1 MRKAPLPHLSIA
13 IAFLTPVFAVAQ
25 TTDPVTQPPEQT
37 SGPQTAGRPITEWR
51 ITEKEVKA
59 VQAELTLR
67 GYYKSKITGVLDR
80 DTRAAVR
87 AYQINSGLKDS
98 GRIDV
103 ETYRKLDLPYPAT
116 GKEADRLRSDALSSK
131 IGYEV
136 KDTTTGAGA
145 AANGGAKKVGSG
157 VRGGLEKTWDAGAG
171 AVSKSKDAARDA
183 GGALVRGVKNAGRA
197 GAGIFGRGD
206 SDLQEQVR
214 RMLEENPETMSWQ
227 FQVKKGMVT
236 IKTPPNHNADVGVVV
251 SNIRKITGVESIFV
265 IAL

>member
-13 IAFLTPVFAVAQ
+13 IALLMPVFALAQ
-25 TTDPVTQPPEQT
+25 TTDPVTQSPDPT
-37 SGPQTAGRPITEWR
+37 SGQQTEGRPITDWR

-59 VQAELTLR
+59 VQAELTLL
-67 GYYKSKITGVLDR
+67 GYYKYKITGVLDR

-87 AYQINSGLKDS
+87 AYQVNNGLKDS

-136 KDTTTGAGA
+136 KDATANAGD

-157 VRGGLEKTWDAGAG
+157 VRGGLEKTWDAGVG
-171 AVSKSKDAARDA
+171 AVSKSKDAARGA
-183 GGALVRGVKNAGRA
+183 GGAMVRGVKNAGRA
-197 GAGIFGRGD
+197 GAGIFGRSD

-214 RMLEENPETMSWQ
+214 RLIEENPETRSWQ
-227 FQVKKGMVT
+227 FQVKKGTVT

-251 SNIRKITGVESIFV
+251 SNIRKIAGVESIFV
-265 IAL
+265 ISL

>member
-13 IAFLTPVFAVAQ
+13 IALLMPVFAVAQ
-25 TTDPVTQPPEQT
+25 TTDPVTQSPEPT
-37 SGPQTAGRPITEWR
+37 SGQQTDGRPITDWR

-59 VQAELTLR
+59 VQAELTLL
-67 GYYKSKITGVLDR
+67 GYYKYKITGVLDR

-87 AYQINSGLKDS
+87 AYQVNNGLKDS

-116 GKEADRLRSDALSSK
+116 GKEVDRLRSDDLSSK

-136 KDTTTGAGA
+136 KDATAGAGD

-157 VRGGLEKTWDAGAG
+157 VRGGLEKTWDAGVG
-171 AVSKSKDAARDA
+171 AVSKSKDAARGA
-183 GGALVRGVKNAGRA
+183 GGAMVRGVKNAGRA
-197 GAGIFGRGD
+197 GAGIFGRSD

-214 RMLEENPETMSWQ
+214 RLIEENPDTRSWQ
-227 FQVKKGMVT
+227 FQVKKGRVT
-236 IKTPPNHNADVGVVV
+236 IKTPQNHNADVGVVV
-251 SNIRKITGVESIFV
+251 SNIRKIPGVESIFV
-265 IAL
+265 ISL

>member
-13 IAFLTPVFAVAQ
+13 IALLMPVFAVAQ
-25 TTDPVTQPPEQT
+25 TTDPVTQPPEPT
-37 SGPQTAGRPITEWR
+37 SGQQTEGRPITDWR

-59 VQAELTLR
+59 VQAELTLL
-67 GYYKSKITGVLDR
+67 GYYKYKITGVLDS

-87 AYQINSGLKDS
+87 AYQVNNGLKDS

-116 GKEADRLRSDALSSK
+116 GKEVDRLRSDDLSSK

-136 KDTTTGAGA
+136 KDATAGAGD

-157 VRGGLEKTWDAGAG
+157 VRGGLEKTWDTGVG
-171 AVSKSKDAARDA
+171 AVSKSKDAARGA
-183 GGALVRGVKNAGRA
+183 GGAMVRGVKNAGRA
-197 GAGIFGRGD
+197 GAGIFGRSD

-214 RMLEENPETMSWQ
+214 RLIEENPETRSWQ
-227 FQVKKGMVT
+227 FQVKKGTVT

-251 SNIRKITGVESIFV
+251 SNIRKIAGVESVFV

>member
-1 MRKAPLPHLSIA
+1 LSIA
-13 IAFLTPVFAVAQ
+13 IAILTSVFASAQ
-25 TTDPVTQPPEQT
+25 TPDPATQPPEQT
-37 SGPQTAGRPITEWR
+37 SGSQTTGYPITDWR

-67 GYYKSKITGVLDR
+67 GYYKSKVTGVLDR

-87 AYQINSGLKDS
+87 AYQINNGLNDS

-136 KDTTTGAGA
+136 KDATAEAGDA
-145 AANGGAKKVGSG
+145 AGGGAKKVQSG

-171 AVSKSKDAARDA
+171 AVSKSKDVARGAGDA
-183 GGALVRGVKNAGRA
+183 TIKGVKGVGRA
-197 GAGIFGRGD
+197 ITRPFGRGGET
-206 SDLQEQVR
+206 DLEEQVR
-214 RMLEENPETMSWQ
+214 RLLEENPETRSWQ

-236 IKTPPNHNADVGVVV
+236 IKTPPNHTADIGSVV
-251 SNIRKITGVESIFV
+251 SNVRQIAGVESVFV